1 MIKSIDDIFG
11 EVPATDLSKATC
23 HSGGAD
29 GSDTIFENESA
40 IYGTKTKAYSY
51 KTDYHKSPNKVE
63 ISEEEFQEGIEKVNK
78 ANHTLNRYGIKKY
91 MNLIA
96 RDWSQIKH
104 SDQVFAIGN
113 IVGAGVKGK
122 RYYNHS
128 KYEVVDGGTG
138 YGVQMGIDS
147 GREVYVFDLKRN
159 DWYHW
164 SPVTMTFVKCKKE
177 PIITKQ
183 NFAGIGSRDVTKEG
197 EEAIKSILKRTYN
210 KFNE

>member
-128 KYEVVDGGTG
+128 KYEVVDGNVFGLESLVFKESASELLAFKSKLQSCLTLFCNEQFKEA
-138 YGVQMGIDS
+138 VESFELSGI
-147 GREVYVFDLKRN
+147 VFDSNLMEVF
-159 DWYHW
+159 D
-164 SPVTMTFVKCKKE
+164 
-177 PIITKQ
+177 
-183 NFAGIGSRDVTKEG
+183 
-197 EEAIKSILKRTYN
+197 
-210 KFNE
+210 

>member
-11 EVPATDLSKATC
+11 EVPPTDLSKAIC

-29 GSDTIFENESA
+29 GSDTIFEKESEL
-40 IYGTKTKAYSY
+40 YGTVTRAYSY
-51 KTDYHKSPNKVE
+51 QTDYHKSPNKVE
-63 ISEEEFQEGIEKVNK
+63 ISEEEFQEGIEKANK
-78 ANHTLNRYGIKKY
+78 ANRVLNRYGIKKY

-113 IVGAGVKGK
+113 IVEPGKKGK

-138 YGVQMGIDS
+138 YGVQMGIEHDI
-147 GREVYVFDLKRN
+147 EVYVFDLKRN
-159 DWYHW
+159 GWYHW
-164 SPVTMTFVKCKKE
+164 SPVIMKFVKCKTE
-177 PIITKQ
+177 PVITKQ
-183 NFAGIGSRDVTKEG
+183 NFAGIGTREITKEG
-197 EEAIKSILKRTYN
+197 VEAIKSILKRTN
-210 KFNE
+210 DKFNE